1 MIKISRRE
9 CMLTEEMR
17 EVKRNAYGLELFAKE
32 KTEFIAFYEKH
43 LKEELESLEVER
55 KKFMKGLIPQIIA
68 APFLLLFIYYVFRDI
83 TLFIIPAAPIAIT
96 GWIGLYW
103 MRHKKKLE
111 SRAKVIIV
119 PKLVKFMN
127 SYFTYEPDG
136 SLTIDDVNEMRIF
149 KHRADVGFGDDLIKG
164 YVYDRDEDAYTYLS
178 FSEMIVRNDYKK
190 RQKGKV
196 IEKPLGMLAA
206 GLLFKVEFNKDFG
219 RSFTMIKPRWL
230 LKKRKYRKKLKKF
243 DKQHIMQEVLLENPM
258 FMKKFVVHSTDQI
271 EARVI
276 LQTDTMENL
285 LEFVNYVPDTIERK
299 RGKRKKGRFIP
310 YFTFY
315 NNQVYILI
323 HTGSNHFIL
332 NIMKELNIDTVYD
345 YFKDINLVLRFIDDL
360 NLNLKLYKK

>member
-1 MIKISRRE
+1 
-9 CMLTEEMR
+9 MR

-32 KTEFIAFYEKH
+32 KTEFIAFYEEYLQK
-43 LKEELESLEVER
+43 ELERLEVQR
-55 KKFMKGLIPQIIA
+55 KKFMKGLIPRIIA
-68 APFLLLFIYYVFRDI
+68 APFVFFFIYYAFRDF
-83 TLFIIPAAPIAIT
+83 TMFVIPAAPLAIT
-96 GWIGLYW
+96 GWVGLYW
-103 MRHKKKLE
+103 VRHKKKLE
-111 SRAKVIIV
+111 SKAKKVIV

-127 SYFTYEPDG
+127 SHFTYEPDG

-149 KHRADVGFGDDLIKG
+149 KHKADLGAGDDLIKG
-164 YVYDRDEDAYTYLS
+164 YVYDRAEDAKTYLS
-178 FSEMIVRNDYKK
+178 FSEIVVRNDYKK

-196 IEKPLGMLAA
+196 IQKPLGMLVA

-230 LKKRKYRKKLKKF
+230 MKKRKYRKKLKQF
-243 DKQHIMQEVLLENPM
+243 DDERHIMQEVLLENPM

-285 LEFVNYVPDTIERK
+285 LEFVSYVPDTIKRK
-299 RGKRKKGRFIP
+299 QTKRKKERFIP
-310 YFTFY
+310 YFAFY
-315 NNQVYILI
+315 NNLVYVLI
-323 HTGSNHFIL
+323 HTRSNHFIL
-332 NIMKELNIDTVYD
+332 NIMKELDIDTVYD